1 MIIILALRKWKQADP
16 WGLLSSQPSLLHKLQ
31 TSEKPTGRNAQCL
44 RADSLRLKKEG
55 DGEGEEKGEGKREGR
70 RL

>member
-1 MIIILALRKWKQADP
+1 MTIILALRKWRQADP

-55 DGEGEEKGEGKREGR
+55 DGKAEEKGEGKKRGKQ
-70 RL
+70 